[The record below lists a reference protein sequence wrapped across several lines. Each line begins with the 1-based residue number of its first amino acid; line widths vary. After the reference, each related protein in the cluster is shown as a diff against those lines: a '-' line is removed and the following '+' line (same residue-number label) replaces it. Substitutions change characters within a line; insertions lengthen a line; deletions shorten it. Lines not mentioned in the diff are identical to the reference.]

1 MCKRYIFLQS
11 LLKYYIWAAQ
21 YSQIIAPRFNQAVDV
36 LHDNKDTQPINTIKL
51 CFVTYLRCL
60 WTSLRGRGETENKKA
75 QGWGHLASQVLFCC
89 DAGVKMK
96 YGGVP

>member
-1 MCKRYIFLQS
+1 MFCHISAVS
-11 LLKYYIWAAQ
+11 L
-21 YSQIIAPRFNQAVDV
+21 D
-36 LHDNKDTQPINTIKL
+36 
-51 CFVTYLRCL
+51 
-60 WTSLRGRGETENKKA
+60 SLRGRGETENKKA